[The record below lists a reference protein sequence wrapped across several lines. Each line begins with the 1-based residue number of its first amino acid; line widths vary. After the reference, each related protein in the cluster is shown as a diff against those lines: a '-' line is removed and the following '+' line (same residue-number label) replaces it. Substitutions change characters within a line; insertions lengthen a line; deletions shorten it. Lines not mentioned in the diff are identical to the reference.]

1 MKIVIIGGAG
11 HYNYIIPAIKRN
23 GYEITGLYFPNEA
36 DNLQGLISALDRS
49 MLSYKVF
56 DNYNLMLDETK
67 PDIAV
72 VNTIFSENGNI
83 AAKLLRQGI
92 HVFCEKPLASDFNT
106 LDHLKNIYQSVH
118 KNKPIHLA
126 GMFGLRY
133 NSVMKTVKHAVDEG
147 LAGNILLINAQ
158 KSYKMGLRP
167 AFYSSR
173 ETYGGLIPWVAIHG
187 IDWIYWLTD
196 KRFVSV
202 SAAHTRLSNNNNGDM
217 ETAGLCTFEL
227 EGGIIA
233 SVTADMMRPQAASTH
248 GDDRI
253 RIVGDRGVIEAV
265 NDRAY
270 FTGINRET
278 YELPLLEAGDIFE
291 DFCNMC
297 LTGNKSSLT
306 AESSLYVTGIAL
318 TARESADTGKVIYF

>member
-23 GYEITGLYFPNEA
+23 GYEITGIYFPNET
-36 DNLQGLISALDRS
+36 DNPQGLISALDRS
-49 MLSYKVF
+49 ALSYKVF

-72 VNTIFSENGNI
+72 VNTVFNENGKI
-83 AAKLLRQGI
+83 AAKLLLQGI
-92 HVFCEKPLASDFNT
+92 HVFCEKPLAADFNT
-106 LDHLKNIYQSVH
+106 LDNLKNIYQSVN
-118 KNKPIHLA
+118 KNKHIHLA

-133 NSVMKTVKHAVDEG
+133 NSVMTTVKHAVDEG

-158 KSYKMGLRP
+158 KSYKMGSRP
-167 AFYSSR
+167 VFFSNR
-173 ETYGGLIPWVAIHG
+173 ETYGGLIPWIAIHG
-187 IDWIYWLTD
+187 IDWIYWLTK

-202 SAAHTRLSNNNNGDM
+202 SAAHTRLSNNCNGDM
-217 ETAGLCTFEL
+217 ETASLCSFTL
-227 EGGIIA
+227 EDGIIA
-233 SVTADMMRPQAASTH
+233 SVTADMMRPQAAATH

-253 RIVGDRGVIEAV
+253 RIIGDLGIIEAA
-265 NDRAY
+265 NDRVY

-278 YELPLLEAGDIFE
+278 YELLPFEAGDIFD
-291 DFCNMC
+291 DFCDTC
-297 LTGNKSSLT
+297 LTGKKSSLT

-318 TARESADTGKVIYF
+318 TAREAADAGKVIYF